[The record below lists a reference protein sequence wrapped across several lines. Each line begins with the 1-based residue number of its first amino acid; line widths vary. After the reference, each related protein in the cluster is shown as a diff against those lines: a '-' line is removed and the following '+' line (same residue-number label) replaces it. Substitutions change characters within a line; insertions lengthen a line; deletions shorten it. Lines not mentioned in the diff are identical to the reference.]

1 MGYAKERGK
10 LEKLTAKI
18 AGLDVYNEKNFD
30 ILNDIHEKYS
40 HTVRILKN
48 KESETFSELYS
59 KELQEVK
66 DGKKSVKESETDE
79 ARQHNF
85 IQYKNIILSAIEK
98 TIQAT
103 KDSL

>member
-10 LEKLTAKI
+10 LEKLSAKI
-18 AGLDVYNEKNFD
+18 AGLDVYNEKSFD
-30 ILNDIHEKYS
+30 ILIDVHEQYS
-40 HTVRILKN
+40 HTIRILKN
-48 KESETFSELYS
+48 KESETFGELYS

-66 DGKKSVKESETDE
+66 DGRKSLKESDSEET
-79 ARQHNF
+79 RQENF
-85 IQYKNIILSAIEK
+85 IQYKNIILSALEK